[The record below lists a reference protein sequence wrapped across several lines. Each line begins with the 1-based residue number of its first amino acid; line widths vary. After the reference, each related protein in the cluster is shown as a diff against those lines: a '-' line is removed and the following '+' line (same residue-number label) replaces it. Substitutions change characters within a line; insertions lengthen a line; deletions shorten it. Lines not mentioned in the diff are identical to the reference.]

1 MLPQSR
7 TLENRNHMNAIP
19 SPLSRPF
26 IDASSGPD
34 LGRRSDADA
43 EGGAFGRLM
52 RQQAMESA
60 ESKTAPRGGSSGSVP
75 ARSVARVG
83 ARDDSVY
90 GEPGSPAL
98 ADAGDAPNAAE
109 AASDS
114 QSDLVWD
121 THTPLE
127 KPAKEDLP
135 VDTAAGTG
143 PGPAPTVPVYLMAIG
158 ATAESVQ
165 TISCAKPESLSALS
179 IDMRAGPLPRT
190 VARTA
195 AASGG
200 LSVDTAT
207 GTNPSP
213 APTLRSPPLVLGE
226 ATDAMQPTVGAAPES
241 QGTPSSDGRTAP
253 LPQTVARAAA
263 ASGGLPIDAAAGTNP
278 GPTPT
283 LRSPSL
289 VLGEATEAMQPTVGA
304 APESGAP
311 SSDGRTAPLPRTVAR
326 TAAASGGLP
335 VDAAAGTNPSPAP
348 TLRSPPLVLGEATDA
363 MQPTVGA
370 APESQGTSSSD
381 GRTAPLPRTVARAAA
396 ASGGLS
402 VDTAT
407 GTNPSPAPTL
417 RSPPLVLGEA
427 TEAMQPTVG
436 VDPESGAPSS
446 DGRTAPLPQTVARA
460 AAASGGLPIDAAA
473 GTNPSPAP
481 TLRSPPLVLGEA
493 AASMQ
498 STSAAD
504 PAPAFRSSPL
514 GIGEAAASMQPRSGA
529 DANDLDSPKPA
540 STPEIGSIS
549 AQIQRLMHAGV
560 DPVRT
565 DGWGVVAPAG
575 ADATSQLNA
584 VGTTPPSTAQMSTPA
599 GAPGWGDELAQR
611 TLWLVGQ
618 RGSVAELRLDPPELG
633 SLEIRI
639 RQKKDATSISFVV
652 QSSSAREAV
661 ESTLPRLRELFAE
674 AGLSL
679 QSMDV
684 SERQSGA
691 RRGDE
696 GDRGTGGDTGLAES
710 RFADGEPAPRTLWR
724 GRGLIDTYA

>member
-241 QGTPSSDGRTAP
+241 QGT
-253 LPQTVARAAA
+253 
-263 ASGGLPIDAAAGTNP
+263 
-278 GPTPT
+278 
-283 LRSPSL
+283 
-289 VLGEATEAMQPTVGA
+289 
-304 APESGAP
+304 
-311 SSDGRTAPLPRTVAR
+311 
-326 TAAASGGLP
+326 
-335 VDAAAGTNPSPAP
+335 
-348 TLRSPPLVLGEATDA
+348 
-363 MQPTVGA
+363 
-370 APESQGTSSSD
+370 
-381 GRTAPLPRTVARAAA
+381 
-396 ASGGLS
+396 
-402 VDTAT
+402 
-407 GTNPSPAPTL
+407 
-417 RSPPLVLGEA
+417 
-427 TEAMQPTVG
+427 
-436 VDPESGAPSS
+436 PSS

>member
-207 GTNPSP
+207 
-213 APTLRSPPLVLGE
+213 
-226 ATDAMQPTVGAAPES
+226 
-241 QGTPSSDGRTAP
+241 
-253 LPQTVARAAA
+253 
-263 ASGGLPIDAAAGTNP
+263 
-278 GPTPT
+278 
-283 LRSPSL
+283 
-289 VLGEATEAMQPTVGA
+289 
-304 APESGAP
+304 
-311 SSDGRTAPLPRTVAR
+311 
-326 TAAASGGLP
+326 
-335 VDAAAGTNPSPAP
+335 
-348 TLRSPPLVLGEATDA
+348 
-363 MQPTVGA
+363 
-370 APESQGTSSSD
+370 
-381 GRTAPLPRTVARAAA
+381 
-396 ASGGLS
+396 
-402 VDTAT
+402 
-407 GTNPSPAPTL
+407 
-417 RSPPLVLGEA
+417 
-427 TEAMQPTVG
+427 
-436 VDPESGAPSS
+436 
-446 DGRTAPLPQTVARA
+446 
-460 AAASGGLPIDAAA
+460 

>member
-241 QGTPSSDGRTAP
+241 QGTSSSDGRTAP
-253 LPQTVARAAA
+253 LPRTVARAAA

-283 LRSPSL
+283 LRSPS
-289 VLGEATEAMQPTVGA
+289 
-304 APESGAP
+304 
-311 SSDGRTAPLPRTVAR
+311 
-326 TAAASGGLP
+326 
-335 VDAAAGTNPSPAP
+335 
-348 TLRSPPLVLGEATDA
+348 
-363 MQPTVGA
+363 
-370 APESQGTSSSD
+370 
-381 GRTAPLPRTVARAAA
+381 
-396 ASGGLS
+396 
-402 VDTAT
+402 
-407 GTNPSPAPTL
+407 
-417 RSPPLVLGEA
+417 LVLGEA

>member
-226 ATDAMQPTVGAAPES
+226 AT
-241 QGTPSSDGRTAP
+241 
-253 LPQTVARAAA
+253 
-263 ASGGLPIDAAAGTNP
+263 
-278 GPTPT
+278 
-283 LRSPSL
+283 
-289 VLGEATEAMQPTVGA
+289 EAMQPTVGA

-370 APESQGTSSSD
+370 APESQGT
-381 GRTAPLPRTVARAAA
+381 
-396 ASGGLS
+396 
-402 VDTAT
+402 
-407 GTNPSPAPTL
+407 
-417 RSPPLVLGEA
+417 
-427 TEAMQPTVG
+427 
-436 VDPESGAPSS
+436 PSS